1 MRPVKLRASGF
12 GALRDPVE
20 IDFSESDFFALVG
33 PTGSGKSTVID
44 AICFALFGAVPRY
57 GEQASTAA
65 LSSNTPEARI
75 EFTFQCGD
83 TTYRIVRV
91 VRRKGA
97 TKAQLDRL
105 DGDGSLDETLASSVT
120 DVKASVA
127 DLVGLNFD
135 QFTKCVV
142 LPQGQFSALLH
153 EPAGKRTELLTK
165 LLDHGVYRTIAS
177 AAGTRASELTR
188 DVEVARRT
196 LVELDVVDPAAIELA
211 AARLGELREV
221 EHGAGEL
228 SEQDA
233 ALRAEFDDDLRSAE
247 RLAATTSALGAVCVP
262 DGLERAVADHGA
274 ALAAHATAVSAVSDA
289 GHALDIAAAD
299 LAALG
304 DPAEAGRHL
313 AVHEALAKL
322 CTQLADSDTELS
334 AATAAHATAQ
344 SAADMAAAAVA
355 DRSAHHERLRDRHLA
370 HAVAVQLTLGE
381 PCPVCEQTVTA
392 LPHRARLPE
401 LDTARAALEQAQQQL
416 HDATSETNGA
426 AGRLAAARH
435 TRDELGL
442 HRDECEKRV
451 ATLPSRDELQAVL
464 DAIDAANTLHRA
476 ARDQE
481 ARARKAEAQARATL
495 DAVNRAQH
503 DLRGAVVRE
512 RERLAGL
519 GLGSLP
525 DLSDDLAE
533 AWHAISAWADDERQR
548 CEADREAAR
557 RRASTA
563 ARRRA
568 ELVGP
573 LRDRLK
579 VLGVETESGADL
591 PQLVAAA
598 RTAVA
603 NAEAHHSHLVS
614 SRIRHAE
621 LNERVERDERL
632 ALTARTLAMLLDA
645 RHFQP
650 WLMRRAVHD
659 LAARATAHL
668 AELTGGRYALT
679 IGAKDEFCVID
690 HANADD
696 VRSARSL
703 SGGETFQASL
713 ALALALAEQVAE
725 LSNRG
730 TGALESIFLDEGF
743 GTLDPDAL
751 DAVAGTIEQ
760 LGAGERVVGLV
771 THVPALAERVPVR
784 FRVSNDG
791 RTSTIEREV
800 G

>member
-1 MRPVKLRASGF
+1 MRPVTLRASGF

-44 AICFALFGAVPRY
+44 AICFALFGAIPRY

-65 LSSNTPEARI
+65 LSSNAPEARI
-75 EFTFQCGD
+75 EFTFRCGD
-83 TTYRIVRV
+83 TLYRIVRV

-105 DGDGSLDETLASSVT
+105 DGDRGLVETLASSVT
-120 DVKASVA
+120 DVKARVA
-127 DLVGLNFD
+127 DLVGLSFD

-142 LPQGQFSALLH
+142 LPQGQFFALLH
-153 EPAGKRTELLTK
+153 EPAGKRTDLLTK

-177 AAGTRASELTR
+177 AAGTRASELAR
-188 DVEVARRT
+188 DVEVTRRT
-196 LVELDVVDPAAIELA
+196 LVELDVVDPAAIERA
-211 AARLGELREV
+211 AARLGELRQV

-233 ALRAEFDDDLRSAE
+233 ALRAEFDDDMRNAK
-247 RLAATTSALGAVCVP
+247 RLAATMSALDSVRIP
-262 DGLERAVADHGA
+262 DGLDRAAADHGA
-274 ALAAHATAVSAVSDA
+274 ALDAHAAAISAVSDA
-289 GHALDIAAAD
+289 GRALDTAAAD

-304 DPAEAGRHL
+304 DPAEAGHHL
-313 AVHEALAKL
+313 AAHETFAKL
-322 CTQLADSDTELS
+322 RAQLADSDLELS
-334 AATAAHATAQ
+334 AATAAHASAQ
-344 SAADMAAAAVA
+344 SAADAAVAAVA
-355 DRSAHHERLRDRHLA
+355 DRTAHHETLRDRHLA
-370 HAVAVQLTLGE
+370 HAVAAQLALGE
-381 PCPVCEQTVTA
+381 PCPVCEQTVTS
-392 LPHRARLPE
+392 LPRRARLPE
-401 LDTARAALEQAQQQL
+401 LDTARAALQEAQQQL
-416 HDATSETNGA
+416 RDATAEANLV
-426 AGRLAAARH
+426 AGRLAAATR
-435 TRDELGL
+435 TRDELAL
-442 HRDECEKRV
+442 RCDECEKQ
-451 ATLPSRDELQAVL
+451 AAALPSRDELQAVL
-464 DAIDAANTLHRA
+464 DAIEAASALHRA
-476 ARDQE
+476 ARDHE

-495 DAVNRAQH
+495 DAVNRAQR
-503 DLRGAVVRE
+503 DLRSAIVRE

-525 DLSDDLAE
+525 EPSDDLAD
-533 AWHAISAWADDERQR
+533 AWQAIFAWADEQRRR
-548 CEADREAAR
+548 CEADREAAG

-568 ELVGP
+568 ELVAP
-573 LRDRLK
+573 LRDRLES
-579 VLGVETESGADL
+579 LGVETESGADL
-591 PQLVAAA
+591 AQLVAAA
-598 RTAVA
+598 RTAA
-603 NAEAHHSHLVS
+603 ATAEAHHGHLVS

-621 LNERVERDERL
+621 LNERVERDERM
-632 ALTARTLAMLLDA
+632 ALTARTLAMLLDT

-679 IGAKDEFCVID
+679 IGDKDEFCVID

-730 TGALESIFLDEGF
+730 TSALESIFLDEGF